1 MQLGVIGLGRMAAN
15 IVAGLQ
21 RAGRE
26 CEAKAEGRSRR
37 PSMLRWVAPVLIAA
51 LFARFASRGEDDFAN
66 GLLSALRGEF
76 GADLEKVVDEEPR

>member
-1 MQLGVIGLGRMAAN
+1 MGAN
-15 IVAGLQ
+15 IMRGLL

-37 PSMLRWVAPVLIAA
+37 PSVLRWAAPVLSAA

-76 GADLEKVVDEEPR
+76 GADMKKVVDEESR